1 MGNHG
6 SLVPDTNVDATL
18 YYFEGRGRA
27 DQIRWL
33 LAATG
38 VTFVQR
44 NIDTHA
50 KFNMV
55 KASLP
60 FGKVPYL
67 QIDGVGLV
75 ETQSILRY
83 LAKRAGIDGKT
94 ELEKTVSDVYVES
107 IRDMLSPVMGAPFM
121 RYKFKNDEEKLSEFK
136 QSMHDTFSKNA
147 LNFEQILTKN
157 GGLYLV
163 GDNMTW
169 ADILLVHALTW
180 YVEEL
185 GTDIMQ
191 PFSALIDLQNSI
203 INVPNIRRFI
213 RSTLF
218 YDIAGDEYCKSVEV
232 SLGRNIK

>member
-1 MGNHG
+1 MGNYA
-6 SLVPDTNVDATL
+6 SLAPDASVDATL

-38 VTFVQR
+38 VSFVQR
-44 NIDTHA
+44 NIDTHQ
-50 KFNMV
+50 KFLMV

-94 ELEKTVSDVYVES
+94 ELEKTVTDVYVES
-107 IRDMLSPVMGAPFM
+107 IRDMIGPVMGVPFM
-121 RYKFKNDEEKLSEFK
+121 RYRLKNDKVKLTEFK
-136 QSMHDTFSKNA
+136 ETMIDTFHKNA
-147 LNFEQILTKN
+147 TNFEQILTRN

-163 GDNMTW
+163 GDSMTW

-185 GTDIMQ
+185 GTEIMQ
-191 PFSALIDLQNSI
+191 PFPALIDLQNSI
-203 INVPNIRRFI
+203 INVPNVKRFI

-218 YDIAGDEYCKSVEV
+218 YDLAGDEYCKSVET
-232 SLGRNIK
+232 SLGRNN